1 MIGEMP
7 AGLIDDEDGMG
18 AGGDGERDFLQV
30 KVHGVGVAAGQDEA
44 RADPSGRTDGA
55 EDIGRTGALILGRR
69 GPRSPFR
76 PAPSDLVLL
85 ADPGFVLEP
94 NLYVRVWREAVADF
108 RHSGGEVFLKAAI
121 ASGSWA

>member
-1 MIGEMP
+1 MSVS
-7 AGLIDDEDGMG
+7 
-18 AGGDGERDFLQV
+18 GDGDRDFRQV

-44 RADPSGRTDGA
+44 RTDPSGRTDGA

-76 PAPSDLVLL
+76 PAPGDLVLL

-94 NLYVRVWREAVADF
+94 NLYIRVCREAVADF
-108 RHSGGEVFLKAAI
+108 RHSSGEVFLNAFM